1 MLRKYLIRLGAAAVT
16 AFSFAVVAP
25 YSSAQAEDL
34 PRLLVSVQ
42 DQQMALVRNG
52 SLVTKYPISTS
63 RFGLGDA
70 HGSYKTPLG
79 RMRVCEKYG
88 DELAMG
94 AVLKGRAA
102 TGEILQVNAP
112 GRDPIV
118 TRILW
123 LEGLEEQ
130 NRNARGRAIYI
141 HGTPEERNLG
151 KPVSWGCIRM
161 RSSDVAAL
169 YEQIPVGAEVL
180 ITRERLP
187 RMPKYDPKREP
198 IIASTT
204 HYNPPVPSSPV
215 RTTSLPP
222 KRDPAITFS
231 GPGFP
236 KNTASRSSASD
247 AMKGSILFSGI
258 SQPATSTEG
267 QQLADRRAAIEML
280 QRAPQ

>member
-1 MLRKYLIRLGAAAVT
+1 
-16 AFSFAVVAP
+16 
-25 YSSAQAEDL
+25 
-34 PRLLVSVQ
+34 
-42 DQQMALVRNG
+42 MALVKG
-52 SLVTKYPISTS
+52 GYLVAKYPISTS
-63 RFGLGDA
+63 KFGLGDA

-79 RMRVCEKYG
+79 RLRVCEKYG
-88 DELAMG
+88 DDLALG

-123 LEGLEEQ
+123 LEGMEEQ
-130 NRNARGRAIYI
+130 NRNARSRAIYI

-161 RSSDVAAL
+161 RSRDVVSL
-169 YEQIPVGAEVL
+169 YEQVPVGTEVL
-180 ITRERLP
+180 IMRERLP
-187 RMPKYDPKREP
+187 RMPKYDPKRAP

-204 HYNPPVPSSPV
+204 HYTPPATSTPARPSSI
-215 RTTSLPP
+215 PP
-222 KRDPAITFS
+222 KKVSAITFS

-236 KNTASRSSASD
+236 KNSVSRSSASD

-258 SQPATSTEG
+258 SQPAPNPEA
-267 QQLADRRAAIEML
+267 QHIADRRATIEML